1 MTLKTARAAGAS
13 ILSLVAAAA
22 VASPAAAQDKPW
34 TLHEAIGAPEN
45 LTLSGSVRA
54 RYESLD
60 GQYRP
65 AFGDT
70 SDQGLALRST
80 LFAELD
86 LSPVRIGGEII
97 DARVYLN
104 DSGSP
109 TGTGDV
115 NALELIQA
123 YVAVDADDVLVP
135 GAEASLTAGRFTM
148 DLGSRRLVGRSAY
161 GNATNAFA
169 GLRADWSADA
179 YGEALLFYSYPLQ
192 KLPRDRNGILDN
204 EIETDRQND
213 DLVFWGGMYTTPKF
227 ADGGKLEL
235 FGFRLEEEDSPRL
248 ATRNRRLNTV
258 GARLVRS
265 PSAGR
270 FDYEFEGGWQT
281 GEARNSTSAADLID
295 RDVDAQYLHL
305 EVGKTFEAAW
315 SPRVSLEYDFASG
328 DERAT
333 DGEINRFDGLFG
345 PRRPDFGPPG
355 AYGPLGRSN
364 FVSPGVRLEV
374 APNKRWDAMAFYR
387 ALYLDEA
394 SDSFAS
400 TGVRDATG
408 RSGDFAGHQIEA
420 RARYWVVPKSTRLEF
435 GFARLIT
442 GEFLENA
449 PNATGGEPLFG
460 YVEVTQSF

>member
-1 MTLKTARAAGAS
+1 MMLKHARATGAS
-13 ILSLVAAAA
+13 IIALAALATAA
-22 VASPAAAQDKPW
+22 PVAAQDKPW
-34 TLHEAIGAPEN
+34 TLHDAVGAPDN
-45 LTLSGSVRA
+45 LTLSGSVRV
-54 RYESLD
+54 RYETLE

-65 AFGDT
+65 AFGDS

-104 DSGSP
+104 DSGSS
-109 TGTGDV
+109 TGLGDV
-115 NALELIQA
+115 NALELIQG
-123 YVAVDADDVLVP
+123 YVALDGENVLVE
-135 GAEASLTAGRFTM
+135 GAEASLMAGRFTM
-148 DLGSRRLVGRSAY
+148 DLGSRRLVGRAAY

-179 YGEALLFYSYPLQ
+179 YGKATLFYTYPLQ
-192 KLPRDRNGILDN
+192 KQPTSRVEILDN

-213 DLVFWGGMYTTPKF
+213 DLTFWGGFYTSPKF
-227 ADGGKLEL
+227 ANGGALEL
-235 FGFRLEEEDSPRL
+235 FAFRLEEEDSPRA
-248 ATRNRRLNTV
+248 ATRNRRIDTY
-258 GARLVRS
+258 GARFFRN
-265 PSAGR
+265 PSKGQ
-270 FDYEFEGGWQT
+270 FDYEFEGGLQT
-281 GEARNSTSAADLID
+281 GKARNSTSAADRTD

-305 EVGKTFEAAW
+305 EVGKTLDMAW
-315 SPRVSLEYDFASG
+315 SPRLAFEYDFASG
-328 DERAT
+328 DKSAT

-355 AYGPLGRSN
+355 GYGPLGRSN
-364 FVSPGVRLEV
+364 FVSPGLRLEV
-374 APNKRWDAMAFYR
+374 TPNKRWDAMAFYR

-394 SDSFAS
+394 ADSFAN

-408 RSGDFAGHQIEA
+408 RSGDFAGHQFEA
-420 RARYWVVPKSTRLEF
+420 RARYWVVPKATRLEL
-435 GFARLIT
+435 GFATLIT

-460 YVEVTQSF
+460 YVEVTQTF